1 MSMST
6 SNATDQAS
14 QVSAPGP
21 RSRLRGY
28 LVRRGRQLGRALL
41 ILLIGLLFM
50 AGLLEAWR
58 GASML
63 GLPDVGDPFD
73 VAEFQAFR
81 IPPEQDAVALF
92 RRAQEK
98 LTRMPNVSN
107 AASRLGPNVGWSK
120 VAPELRDW
128 VVANRDVL
136 EKFRAASEQVDG
148 IVHSR
153 FDQLGLYSYLNLGE
167 FSWLA
172 LLQASRLEEQ
182 GDMAGAWTWY
192 RAVFRMK
199 VHVMRRGSVFQRFIA
214 ERNCAG
220 LKPQIATWAADRRTS
235 VPLLRQALDDVVAG
249 EPKPEWDA
257 FSLKVDYLA
266 KMNELEEEWGLVPQ
280 GGEEDRHFR
289 IFGEELP
296 PNLSGNIYATKRYYS
311 NDPERSRRVLRLA
324 FANWLAHTEEKD
336 PRRLKPAVRAVFGR
350 RGRGSSV
357 YFYDVGP
364 DGPAVARRMAP
375 QRLAEWLVGTRDA
388 KLVLNFWPW
397 PAVRNTERR
406 EHRALVVLL
415 AGELY
420 QRDRGTPAPSEQAL
434 VGPYLDHLP
443 GDGSDELNDGEA
455 PTVRDDKPPA
465 AAANPG

>member
-1 MSMST
+1 MTMST

-14 QVSAPGP
+14 QVSAPAP

-28 LVRRGRQLGRALL
+28 LVRRGRQLGRVLL

-73 VAEFQAFR
+73 VAEIQAFR
-81 IPPEQDAVALF
+81 ILPEQDAVALF

-98 LTRMPNVSN
+98 LTRMPNTSRTRH
-107 AASRLGPNVGWSK
+107 SRLGPNVGWSK
-120 VAPELRDW
+120 AVAPELRDW

-136 EKFRAASEQVDG
+136 EQFRAASDQADG

-182 GDMAGAWTWY
+182 GDMAGAWAWSSG
-192 RAVFRMK
+192 RMFGMR
-199 VHVMRRGSVFQRFIA
+199 VHVMRGEGLSFSGSSPNGTAPACGPRS
-214 ERNCAG
+214 
-220 LKPQIATWAADRRTS
+220 ATWSCGPADECSADSARR
-235 VPLLRQALDDVVAG
+235 LEDVLAG

-257 FSLKVDYLA
+257 FSLKVEYLA

-311 NDPERSRRVLRLA
+311 NNEPGAAAGGCCDLRLRTGWHTPRKRIRVVSSRR
-324 FANWLAHTEEKD
+324 FE
-336 PRRLKPAVRAVFGR
+336 PVFGPG
-350 RGRGSSV
+350 GRGSSV
-357 YFYDVGP
+357 YFYDVGL
-364 DGPAVARRMAP
+364 RRAG
-375 QRLAEWLVGTRDA
+375 RCTENGR
-388 KLVLNFWPW
+388 
-397 PAVRNTERR
+397 RNGWR
-406 EHRALVVLL
+406 E
-415 AGELY
+415 
-420 QRDRGTPAPSEQAL
+420 
-434 VGPYLDHLP
+434 
-443 GDGSDELNDGEA
+443 
-455 PTVRDDKPPA
+455 
-465 AAANPG
+465 